1 MDYIS
6 VILLSIA
13 PLGYPLIG
21 LFAHCQLLSSR
32 KRNCQTG
39 IYIEE
44 VLTLPKGVIQ
54 EHQSRNYKYR

>member
-1 MDYIS
+1 MIHIS

-13 PLGYPLIG
+13 PLGYHLIG

-32 KRNCQTG
+32 KRNCQIG

-44 VLTLPKGVIQ
+44 VLTLPKGVI
-54 EHQSRNYKYR
+54 